1 MVMIIILI
9 LIPLNYSTE
18 MHDYLSNSR
27 KASLEEVVLDVDDD
41 RQPGLKNRMLPRKP
55 NSGLK
60 TDLNNTLADN
70 ISDEDVNKTQSDEGL
85 LNEKKVS
92 SRDLLTRQQKIN
104 QRLPVCY
111 GMRRWCGCI
120 VSLEVSFIFS

>member
-1 MVMIIILI
+1 
-9 LIPLNYSTE
+9 
-18 MHDYLSNSR
+18 MHDYLSGSR

-70 ISDEDVNKTQSDEGL
+70 LSDEDVNKTQSDEGL
-85 LNEKKVS
+85 LNDKKVS
-92 SRDLLTRQQKIN
+92 
-104 QRLPVCY
+104 
-111 GMRRWCGCI
+111 
-120 VSLEVSFIFS
+120 